1 MKARYAWENYQ
12 RAIIAFSCIVLTFV
26 AFVCLIIAGAT
37 PGWTR
42 ITYED
47 PTDTADDGLVASFGL
62 FRGEHEIDSGFSD
75 ISRGD
80 DFDVGKYNDSIL
92 SIVPTLTCEGDYLGD
107 ELPVWRLD
115 LTFALIVVSF
125 AMCIPAMGVTFL
137 STYQTVTTIWK
148 GPAVAY
154 LLHVV
159 AGN

>member
-1 MKARYAWENYQ
+1 M
-12 RAIIAFSCIVLTFV
+12 
-26 AFVCLIIAGAT
+26 IIAGAT

-42 ITYED
+42 IIYED
-47 PTDTADDGLVASFGL
+47 PTGTAEDGLVASFGL

-80 DFDVGKYNDSIL
+80 DFQVGKYNDSIL
-92 SIVPTLTCEGDYLGD
+92 CCINMTCSVSTCEGDYLGD
-107 ELPVWRLD
+107 DLPVWRLD